1 MSHPPEPVWLRAS
14 FLNWIPLPYSP
25 NFIGPSKACA
35 CFRCCQDTRPTNHEA
50 NCKHI
55 SNGIDAQPIF
65 ISCLTPCIVFV
76 HHISNC
82 QATPKEVAQQQP
94 PPPKPQQ
101 QSGEGAAFNNMAPT
115 AAAAP
120 GYPYAMSQAAAAPGA
135 QGMSFIMQVRR
146 FKFVHS
152 TWRIQIFGQ
161 MEMDTAYMY
170 DIFIFVPMIEER
182 HTLQSAYNVSY
193 RKIN

>member
-1 MSHPPEPVWLRAS
+1 MCL
-14 FLNWIPLPYSP
+14 FLVLPGY
-25 NFIGPSKACA
+25 
-35 CFRCCQDTRPTNHEA
+35 PTNKSRDARILEA

-55 SNGIDAQPIF
+55 SNGINAQPIF

-146 FKFVHS
+146 FNSCIAHGEFKFS
-152 TWRIQIFGQ
+152 GGQ
-161 MEMDTAYMY
+161 MEMDTA
-170 DIFIFVPMIEER
+170 DDTFIFVPMIEER